1 MKNNIQQKE
10 QHNTTWDRQGYLSLL
25 KVQQWLLICIQSIG
39 DKTFY
44 RYMFTRTDVP
54 DCGSDGGLAG
64 VGTMGFAIM
73 AEDTVLWKE
82 SGPVYGD
89 SHMASSR
96 QSELLGFAG
105 YL

>member
-39 DKTFY
+39 RKTF
-44 RYMFTRTDVP
+44 TDTCSPGTDVP

-82 SGPVYGD
+82 SDSG

-96 QSELLGFAG
+96 QSELLGFCS